1 MKKKTTT
8 KRTAKKKT
16 AQACRTQA
24 PDLANRAAYYSM
36 GIDAH
41 KAFCQVHVLTP
52 EGGVYWKG
60 RINRPDWEL
69 FTDLVQGMDAPCKAV
84 FESAMNWHVL
94 HDFLTG
100 IDGLEEVKMAHP
112 LKVKL
117 ICDAQLKNDKVDAMR
132 LAQLLRLDM
141 IPEAHAC
148 SPEARATK
156 ELESYG
162 DRHFM
167 KGDSRKSLGVKGRI
181 APFAL
186 PQPPQAPPPA
196 GPAPAGRRRQT
207 LCPGLPALPPPSQA
221 PRGAPSFRRPPL
233 RLLPSATEIHKGT
246 HKL

>member
-1 MKKKTTT
+1 
-8 KRTAKKKT
+8 
-16 AQACRTQA
+16 
-24 PDLANRAAYYSM
+24 M

-52 EGGVYWKG
+52 EGGVCWKG

-156 ELESYG
+156 EL
-162 DRHFM
+162 
-167 KGDSRKSLGVKGRI
+167 V
-181 APFAL
+181 
-186 PQPPQAPPPA
+186 
-196 GPAPAGRRRQT
+196 RQRAAWVGMRT
-207 LCPGLPALPPPSQA
+207 KI
-221 PRGAPSFRRPPL
+221 RNRTH
-233 RLLPSATEIHKGT
+233 RLLGYRGPGIVYF
-246 HKL
+246 